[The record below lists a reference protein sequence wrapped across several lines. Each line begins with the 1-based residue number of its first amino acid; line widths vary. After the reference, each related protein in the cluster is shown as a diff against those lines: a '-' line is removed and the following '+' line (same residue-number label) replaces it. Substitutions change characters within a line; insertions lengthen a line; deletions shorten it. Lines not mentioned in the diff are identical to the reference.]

1 MKKVFKTLF
10 IVLLVEGV
18 LAIVLL
24 GLGFRITY
32 NPDIIT
38 DWEAVSAVAG
48 WVSAIATICIPIIVV
63 VFQHKL
69 DENKNAISEANKATL
84 GELQKFAEAYAPILQ
99 QLTDV
104 MDGTEEIVF
113 DCGGAFPRLTKKN
126 VVDYITASIQVTLA
140 DVVTYFNVSSED
152 AEVILNELLNENK
165 IKKQSNSKEKTYSLV

>member
-1 MKKVFKTLF
+1 MKKVFKTLL

-32 NPDIIT
+32 NPDIVT

-63 VFQHKL
+63 VFQHEL

-84 GELQKFAEAYAPILQ
+84 GELQKFAKAYAPVLKDLTNVMNGDVEIIL
-99 QLTDV
+99 
-104 MDGTEEIVF
+104 DG
-113 DCGGAFPRLTKKN
+113 GGAFPRLTKKN
-126 VVDYITASIQVTLA
+126 VIDYITSSIQVTLE
-140 DVVTYFNVSSED
+140 DVVTYFNVSNEE
-152 AEVILNELLNENK
+152 AESILNELLKESK
-165 IKKQSNSKEKTYSLV
+165 IKKHSNSKKRTYSLA